1 MPMMGMHRE
10 RRFQEVVAREEDPE
24 YKAWLLANKAI
35 FVTRPRTQKKAY
47 LHALEL
53 EEGGRDSLEEGLE
66 GVEIHKGE
74 IWFADLDP
82 HTSGKVRPVLI
93 WQNEKLNRAVTL
105 GIYHQIIVMPL
116 SSRLYG
122 GSYRFRIEARENLP
136 KTSEVV
142 CNAIGLVGS
151 NRLLPKRGILSRITP
166 KEESDITRILLEIF
180 GTIDA

>member
-1 MPMMGMHRE
+1 MPMMGKHRE
-10 RRFQEVVAREEDPE
+10 RRFQEAVAREEDPD

-47 LHALEL
+47 LDALEL
-53 EEGGRDSLEEGLE
+53 EEGRLEEGLE

-151 NRLLPKRGILSRITP
+151 NRLLPKRGILSRVTP
-166 KEESDITRILLEIF
+166 KEASEITHILLEIF
-180 GTIDA
+180 GTMDA